1 FSGLAVAGYAVN
13 VIDLAPN
20 FSGLVMGFANSVS
33 TFTGILSTF
42 IASVVVHKFGL
53 ELKNGWRVALC
64 LAAFSQFIAMIT
76 YLLFSSSEQQSWAY
90 SPTFESVDKTD
101 NDDVDDDDDNNKEK
115 NRPME
120 QINHSM
126 I

>member
-1 FSGLAVAGYAVN
+1 METIPSEFKLHPIAQA
-13 VIDLAPN
+13 
-20 FSGLVMGFANSVS
+20 
-33 TFTGILSTF
+33 GILSTF
-42 IASVVVHKFGL
+42 IASVVVHKIGL

-64 LAAFSQFIAMIT
+64 LAAFSQFVAMIT

-90 SPTFESVDKTD
+90 SPTFENVDKND
-101 NDDVDDDDDNNKEK
+101 VDDGDDDIDDVDDNNNNNLNK

>member
-1 FSGLAVAGYAVN
+1 
-13 VIDLAPN
+13 
-20 FSGLVMGFANSVS
+20 
-33 TFTGILSTF
+33 ILSTF

-64 LAAFSQFIAMIT
+64 LAAFSQFVAMIT

>member
-1 FSGLAVAGYAVN
+1 
-13 VIDLAPN
+13 
-20 FSGLVMGFANSVS
+20 MGFANSVS

-64 LAAFSQFIAMIT
+64 LAAFSQFVAMIT

-90 SPTFESVDKTD
+90 SSTHNEEED
-101 NDDVDDDDDNNKEK
+101 NDNVEGEENINVHNTDSRVSK
-115 NRPME
+115 NRHY
-120 QINHSM
+120 QGGTTNQSSM